1 MTTITVIR
9 EDGQRGSVVDEVRD
23 ADGSQRL
30 TIAFPDQSRF
40 VVAPEVLIRQADG
53 TYYLPPIH
61 TPPSSQTA
69 GADTGT
75 STPIAGDQIVVPL
88 VEEQL
93 EVAKRQITTGIV
105 RAHKRVQ
112 SREEVVDEPLT
123 REEIAVERVA
133 INRLIEGAAP
143 LERQENG
150 VLIIPVVEEVLV
162 VDKRLMLREEIRVTR
177 RRQEF
182 RQPQRITLRRETIEI
197 ERVAPDQGSTSAAAN
212 HLGGRPDGPESER

>member
-1 MTTITVIR
+1 MITTTVIR

-30 TIAFPDQSRF
+30 MIAFPDQSPF
-40 VVAPEVLIRQADG
+40 LVAPEVLIRQADG

-69 GADTGT
+69 RADTGT
-75 STPIAGDQIVVPL
+75 STPIAGDQIVVPV

-93 EVAKRQITTGIV
+93 EVAKRQVTTGIV

-112 SREEVVDEPLT
+112 AREEVVDEPLS

-133 INRLIEGAAP
+133 INQLIEGAAP
-143 LERQENG
+143 SERQENG

-162 VDKRLMLREEIRVTR
+162 VDKRLMLREEVRVI
-177 RRQEF
+177 RRQHEF
-182 RQPQRITLRRETIEI
+182 RQPQRITVRRETVEI
-197 ERVAPDQGSTSAAAN
+197 ERVAPDQASTSAAAN
-212 HLGGRPDGPESER
+212 NVGGRPDGPQSAR